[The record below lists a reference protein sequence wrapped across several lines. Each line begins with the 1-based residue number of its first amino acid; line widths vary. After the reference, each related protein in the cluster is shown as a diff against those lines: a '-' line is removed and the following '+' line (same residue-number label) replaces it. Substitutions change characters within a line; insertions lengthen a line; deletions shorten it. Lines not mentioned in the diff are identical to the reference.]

1 MGNSK
6 SKSESKSK
14 SGPIASL
21 FVAIGCGI
29 ASFATGGVAAVAL
42 ASTAVCT
49 GASAINN
56 IITGNNNFGVSTQID
71 IGIGNGPVKVSSK
84 MADLVLPTKDETVL
98 LYDARNK
105 THNQIFV
112 GSAPTTIPESVFDVD
127 TKNIYKLQTIS
138 YQNENSFNNFIKN
151 RFDMNLNQKFSYL
164 NSSNYLTTN
173 FDNNFYNSLLS
184 MNTVQDW
191 YTKKD
196 PLDFTK
202 SEIFGRSMKL
212 IGSCGN
218 CGKMCGSSA
227 CQDCLR
233 SAGGQIQMLGFCGDT
248 IESKSDIISA
258 VLPIGKAFAFDA
270 TMFAFGK

>member
-1 MGNSK
+1 MGG
-6 SKSESKSK
+6 SESKSK
-14 SGPIASL
+14 SKSKSGPFASL
-21 FVAIGCGI
+21 LVAIGCGI

-42 ASTAVCT
+42 GSTAVCT
-49 GASAINN
+49 GATAIKN
-56 IITGNNNFGVSTQID
+56 IVTGNNNFEVSTQID
-71 IGIGNGPVKVSSK
+71 IGIGNGSVEVSSK
-84 MADLVLPTKDETVL
+84 MADLILPKKDETVL

-112 GSAPTTIPESVFDVD
+112 GSAPTSIPESVFDVD
-127 TKNIYKLQTIS
+127 TKNIYKLQTKS
-138 YQNENSFNNFIKN
+138 YQNENIFNDFIKN
-151 RFDMNLNQKFSYL
+151 RFDMNLNQKFGHL
-164 NSSNYLTTN
+164 NRSNYLTAN

-202 SEIFGRSMKL
+202 IGNFGNSMKL

-218 CGKMCGSSA
+218 CGKFCGSSA

-248 IESKSDIISA
+248 IESKSGAISA
-258 VLPIGKAFAFDA
+258 LLPIGKAFAFDA
-270 TMFAFGK
+270 TMSAFGK